1 MSRFDPKNIYDRPHI
16 QMIPLID
23 IMFFALIFFMILSA
37 YYHVESQLDITI
49 PKSAQNKD
57 AMHSPNTVVIN
68 VNTAGEYV
76 VNGEAY
82 NAQTLDTLFKKLTA
96 LSHDQAV
103 IIRADEKT
111 FHKYI
116 IETLDICARNNIQD
130 ISFAT
135 SEGQAQ

>member
-1 MSRFDPKNIYDRPHI
+1 MSKFDPKTGYDRPHI
-16 QMIPLID
+16 QLIPLID

-37 YYHVESQLDITI
+37 YYHFESQLDITV
-49 PKSAQNKD
+49 PKSAQTRD
-57 AMHSPNTVVIN
+57 SAAASNTVVIN
-68 VNTAGEYV
+68 ITAQGTYM
-76 VNGEAY
+76 VNGEKY
-82 NAQTLDTLFKKLTA
+82 NTDGLGSMLKKLSA
-96 LSHDQAV
+96 LTPNQAV

-135 SEGQAQ
+135 SEGQ

>member
-1 MSRFDPKNIYDRPHI
+1 MSRFDPKNVYDRPQI
-16 QMIPLID
+16 QLIPLID

-37 YYHVESQLDITI
+37 YYHVESQLDITV

-57 AMHSPNTVVIN
+57 AAQAANTIVIN
-68 VNTAGEYV
+68 VNAAGTYM
-76 VNGEAY
+76 VNGDTY
-82 NAQTLDTLFKKLTA
+82 NAEGLGDLLRKLSN
-96 LSHDQAV
+96 LSKDQAV

-135 SEGQAQ
+135 SEGQP

>member
-1 MSRFDPKNIYDRPHI
+1 MSRFDPKDVYHRPHI
-16 QMIPLID
+16 QLIPLID
-23 IMFFALIFFMILSA
+23 IMFFCLIFFMILSA
-37 YYHVESQLDITI
+37 YYHVEAQLDITV
-49 PKSAQNKD
+49 PKSA
-57 AMHSPNTVVIN
+57 HSTDVAKSTNTIVIN
-68 VNTAGEYV
+68 VSSSGTYT

-82 NAQTLDTLFKKLTA
+82 DAAHLDSLLKQLKS
-96 LSHDQAV
+96 LSQEQAV

-135 SEGQAQ
+135 SEGQP

>member
-1 MSRFDPKNIYDRPHI
+1 MSRFDPKNVYDRPVI

-37 YYHVESQLDITI
+37 YYHVESQLDITV
-49 PKSAQNKD
+49 PKSAQNQD
-57 AMHSPNTVVIN
+57 AAHAPNTVVIN
-68 VNTAGEYV
+68 VNASGMFV
-76 VNGEAY
+76 VNGETY
-82 NAQTLDTLFKKLTA
+82 NTDGLDNLLKRLSA

-135 SEGQAQ
+135 SEGQP

>member
-1 MSRFDPKNIYDRPHI
+1 MSRFDPKNVYDRPNI
-16 QMIPLID
+16 QLIPLID

-37 YYHVESQLDITI
+37 YYHVESQLDITV

-57 AMHSPNTVVIN
+57 AAHSPNAIVIN
-68 VNTAGEYV
+68 VDAAGSYI
-76 VNGEAY
+76 VNGDAY
-82 NAQTLDTLFKKLTA
+82 NADGLSDLLRKLSS
-96 LSHDQAV
+96 LSKDQAV

-111 FHKYI
+111 FHKFI

-135 SEGQAQ
+135 SEGQT

>member
-1 MSRFDPKNIYDRPHI
+1 MSRFDPKNIYDRPVI

-37 YYHVESQLDITI
+37 YYHVESQLDITV

-57 AMHSPNTVVIN
+57 AVHSPNTVVIN
-68 VNTAGEYV
+68 VNATGMFM
-76 VNGEAY
+76 VNGESY
-82 NAQTLDTLFKKLTA
+82 NSEGLDNLLKRLSA

-135 SEGQAQ
+135 SEGQQ